1 MCPVKSDGTETG
13 WIHKFAF
20 VANALATDATGRQA
34 MQDGYIEN
42 AKIADTTITAA
53 KMASG
58 ALITGIYGTAIY
70 GTSIYG

>member
-1 MCPVKSDGTETG
+1 MAEKG

-20 VANALATDATGRQA
+20 ENEALSADTVGRQA
-34 MQDGYIEN
+34 MADGYLQN
-42 AKIADTTITAA
+42 DKIATATITAA

-58 ALITGIYGTAIY
+58 ALITGIFGTAIY